1 MGVAVNN
8 REETA
13 RPVKIDSTGYE
24 FSRQGFQVD
33 PQVVVGT
40 LVENLQG
47 GNGSLMV
54 NSARIVPNLD
64 GHGAVSVTRNEIDPD
79 EFRSALRRK

>member
-8 REETA
+8 RKETA

-24 FSRQGFQVD
+24 FSRQRFQVD
-33 PQVVVGT
+33 HRAVLGI

-47 GNGSLMV
+47 GDLSLV
-54 NSARIVPNLD
+54 LNTTGVVPDLD
-64 GHGAVSVTRNEIDPD
+64 GHGRVSVTRNEIGPD

>member
-1 MGVAVNN
+1 MAVNN

-13 RPVKIDSTGYE
+13 RPVKIDSTDYE

-33 PQVVVGT
+33 PQVVVGI

-47 GNGSLMV
+47 GDHSLMLNTTGV
-54 NSARIVPNLD
+54 VPDLD
-64 GHGAVSVTRNEIDPD
+64 GHGGVSVTRNEIGPD